1 MNYTDAEQQAIQDR
15 VEYTETVLGRR
26 TGTIS
31 EATMRPEDLIPAFL
45 SELEAIAAVGS
56 SVGLEAQE
64 YLQRIRRD
72 YALDLMRLEEGREL
86 IVTDRDMRMVPELV
100 SDLFDALDALSPAGF
115 YFGAHIGNGSDYGYW
130 PVEFLED

>member
-1 MNYTDAEQQAIQDR
+1 MNEEQRQQRIHDR
-15 VEYTETVLGRR
+15 VWYTESKLGRH

-45 SELEAIAAVGS
+45 SELEAIRACAGII
-56 SVGLEAQE
+56 GLEAE
-64 YLQRIRRD
+64 RLLERIRRD

-100 SDLFDALDALSPAGF
+100 NDLFDALDELAPEGF
-115 YFGAHIGNGSDYGYW
+115 YFGAHIGDGSDYGYW